1 MVQEGEEWQLASE
14 RAQQQAQ
21 QAAAEATRTVAVPK
35 AAAESDTHVTR
46 LPSAMKS
53 ASERISLQVRHV
65 LLRTVPCNAGAS
77 GLYAIHSHFD
87 RMRTGWQLDTMQ
99 RAVQC
104 ARAISDTSTKAH
116 ARPNGIFKNLVST
129 LLLTGVALNAGERK
143 ASHQQTRFWS

>member
-65 LLRTVPCNAGAS
+65 LLRTGHAMPCVACMRFTAILTECAPVGSSTRCNVPSNVLGQSVAPPRRLTRA
-77 GLYAIHSHFD
+77 
-87 RMRTGWQLDTMQ
+87 RMFLF
-99 RAVQC
+99 VC
-104 ARAISDTSTKAH
+104 L
-116 ARPNGIFKNLVST
+116 FV
-129 LLLTGVALNAGERK
+129 
-143 ASHQQTRFWS
+143 

>member
-65 LLRTVPCNAGAS
+65 LLRTGHAMPVR

-116 ARPNGIFKNLVST
+116 ARPNGIF
-129 LLLTGVALNAGERK
+129 
-143 ASHQQTRFWS
+143 

>member
-65 LLRTVPCNAGAS
+65 LLRRVHAMPVR
-77 GLYAIHSHFD
+77 GLYAIHSRFD

-104 ARAISDTSTKAH
+104 ARAISGTSAKAH
-116 ARPNGIFKNLVST
+116 ARPNGIFLNLVST
-129 LLLTGVALNAGERK
+129 LLLTGVALNAGERN

>member
-65 LLRTVPCNAGAS
+65 FLRTVHAMPVRLASMRFTAILTECAPVGSSTRCNVPSNVLGQSVAPPRRLTRAQTE
-77 GLYAIHSHFD
+77 FF
-87 RMRTGWQLDTMQ
+87 RMLL
-99 RAVQC
+99 
-104 ARAISDTSTKAH
+104 ARCC
-116 ARPNGIFKNLVST
+116 
-129 LLLTGVALNAGERK
+129 
-143 ASHQQTRFWS
+143 